1 MEKGKENE
9 SSGYSSVVEA
19 LVEDDKQRA
28 NFLRACL
35 SKLGLRVNAKE
46 DAVPSLSG
54 LHLSSL
60 KSANTTE
67 ILACLQDIITVE
79 DGEEYIKDDND
90 TFHILSSSRFSRGSK
105 LRTDSKEGSEK
116 TDCDDTSS
124 QDRIINYSTIV
135 KLVVI
140 HEEEYPANRETP
152 YFNHHAYYANLRHY
166 QSQSTERGIDFGQD
180 LLYGEVVTS
189 TNTILEKYSI
199 HPTFVPIEL
208 DSLKGALLSGTPNY
222 CDAFPQV

>member
-1 MEKGKENE
+1 M
-9 SSGYSSVVEA
+9 
-19 LVEDDKQRA
+19 EDDKQRA

-67 ILACLQDIITVE
+67 ILASLQDIITVE
-79 DGEEYIKDDND
+79 NGEEYIKDDND
-90 TFHILSSSRFSRGSK
+90 TFHIMSQSRSSRGSK
-105 LRTDSKEGSEK
+105 ISTDAKEEREK
-116 TDCDDTSS
+116 TDCDDTSE
-124 QDRIINYSTIV
+124 DKIINYSTIM
-135 KLVVI
+135 KCIVI
-140 HEEEYPANRETP
+140 HDEEYPANRETP

-166 QSQSTERGIDFGQD
+166 QSQSTESDINFGQD

-199 HPTFVPIEL
+199 HQLSNRIRFTN
-208 DSLKGALLSGTPNY
+208 GLLSGTPSY
-222 CDAFPQV
+222 CDAFRQV

>member
-1 MEKGKENE
+1 MSRFAAVNLEKGKENE

-67 ILACLQDIITVE
+67 ILASLQDIITVE
-79 DGEEYIKDDND
+79 NGEEYIKDDND
-90 TFHILSSSRFSRGSK
+90 TFHILSPSRFSRGSK
-105 LRTDSKEGSEK
+105 TRPDSKEESEK
-116 TDCDDTSS
+116 TDCEDTSE
-124 QDRIINYSTIV
+124 DRIINYSTIV
-135 KLVVI
+135 KCIVI
-140 HEEEYPANRETP
+140 HDEEYPANRETP
-152 YFNHHAYYANLRHY
+152 YFNHHAYYANLQHY
-166 QSQSTERGIDFGQD
+166 QSQSTERGVDFGQD

-199 HPTFVPIEL
+199 HPRFQ
-208 DSLKGALLSGTPNY
+208 SN
-222 CDAFPQV
+222 

>member
-67 ILACLQDIITVE
+67 ILASLQDIITVE
-79 DGEEYIKDDND
+79 NGEEYIKDDND
-90 TFHILSSSRFSRGSK
+90 TFHILGPSRSSRGSK
-105 LRTDSKEGSEK
+105 IPTDSKEESEK
-116 TDCDDTSS
+116 TDCDDTSE
-124 QDRIINYSTIV
+124 DRIINYSTIV
-135 KLVVI
+135 KCIVI
-140 HEEEYPANRETP
+140 HDEEYPANRETP

-199 HPTFVPIEL
+199 HQRSNRTRL
-208 DSLKGALLSGTPNY
+208 TKGLLSGTPNY
-222 CDAFPQV
+222 CDAFRQV